1 MDQEITETAFVN
13 EWSSDPQNAKS
24 KYLYLKSLLEH
35 TEGVELDFKAR
46 PTVTYSLRGRHT
58 SQTARDL
65 FVMIDVIDD
74 DPTNRWLS
82 VCFYADMVQDP
93 EELSDMVPEG
103 LLGEDA
109 VCFDLDTDTEV
120 DTEYVAARL
129 KEAIATARA
138 ASPL

>member
-1 MDQEITETAFVN
+1 MDHANPEIAESTFVN
-13 EWSSDPQNAKS
+13 EWTSDPQNAKA
-24 KYLYLKSLLEH
+24 KYLYLKGLLEQ

-46 PTVTYSLRGRHT
+46 PTVTYSLRGRHVA
-58 SQTARDL
+58 QTTREL

-74 DPTNRWLS
+74 DPADRWLS

-93 EELSDMVPEG
+93 EELGDMVPEG

-129 KEAIATARA
+129 KEAIAAARA
-138 ASPL
+138 T